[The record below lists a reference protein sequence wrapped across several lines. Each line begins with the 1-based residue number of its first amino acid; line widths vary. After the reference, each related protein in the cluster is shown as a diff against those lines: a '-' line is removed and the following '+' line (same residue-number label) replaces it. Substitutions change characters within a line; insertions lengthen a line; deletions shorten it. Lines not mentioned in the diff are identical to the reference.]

1 MDRVFRGI
9 GSFSVK
15 FRWFI
20 IAAWVIAAV
29 AVPHFLPSL
38 ASVTQ
43 GNNANF
49 LPASAPSEQ
58 AATLAKPFGGSNE
71 VPVLVLAARSSAPLA
86 ATDQTWLASLQ
97 TDLHQVKTVTLV
109 RDLGLS
115 TDGHAV
121 QLVQGA
127 TRETTTTPRARATAQ
142 PQCHQSTMRS
152 SSLTGG
158 AAGAWAGDFTSVVA
172 ARVMSVWVQ
181 TIGLG

>member
-29 AVPHFLPSL
+29 AVAHFLPSL

-49 LPASAPSEQ
+49 LPASAPSEH

-71 VPVLVLAARSSAPLA
+71 VPVLVLAARE
-86 ATDQTWLASLQ
+86 Q
-97 TDLHQVKTVTLV
+97 
-109 RDLGLS
+109 
-115 TDGHAV
+115 
-121 QLVQGA
+121 
-127 TRETTTTPRARATAQ
+127 RARWPPPTRPGWPACRRT
-142 PQCHQSTMRS
+142 CTR
-152 SSLTGG
+152 
-158 AAGAWAGDFTSVVA
+158 
-172 ARVMSVWVQ
+172 
-181 TIGLG
+181 